1 MACVIRDHRS
11 SFPASLARLAIA
23 VCCALTPIIS
33 AAQTYPAKPIRFVVP
48 FPTGGALDIV
58 ARIMSP
64 RLSELMGQPIL
75 VDNKPGAAGTMGANE
90 TARAAPDG
98 YTIFIGEP
106 GGVTIAPSLRK
117 DLPYDPIKDLA
128 PITTI
133 ATIPMVFIAHPSIG
147 VKTLS
152 ELVQRERGKKEPLN
166 FGTPGTG
173 TVQHLVGE
181 QLRLATGLTLAH
193 IPYKGGA
200 LAINDLL
207 GGQLP
212 LLVLTMPTII
222 NHIKSGK
229 IQGLAILART
239 RHAAFPDMQTVG
251 EAGYAGFEQGIWM
264 GIFAPGGT
272 PRPLIARLHAEIVK
286 TLDSKDV
293 KERLEGGGNEI
304 RTMSPD
310 DFAAFIKTDIAR
322 WAKVV
327 KEAAITGN

>member
-1 MACVIRDHRS
+1 MKVLIALFLAWTLAPTIS
-11 SFPASLARLAIA
+11 S
-23 VCCALTPIIS
+23 
-33 AAQTYPAKPIRFVVP
+33 AQSHSTKPIRFVVP

-64 RLSELMGQPIL
+64 RLSELLGQPIM
-75 VDNKPGAAGTMGANE
+75 VDNKPGAAGTMGAAE
-90 TARAAPDG
+90 TVRAAPDG

-133 ATIPMVFIAHPSIG
+133 ATIPMVFIANPSIG
-147 VKTLS
+147 VKSLS
-152 ELVQRERGKKEPLN
+152 ELVARERGKKEPLN

-173 TVQHLVGE
+173 SVQHLTGE

-200 LAINDLL
+200 LAITDLM

-229 IQGLAILART
+229 IVGLAILSRS
-239 RHAAFPDMQTVG
+239 RHPAFPDMQTVG

-272 PRPLIARLHAEIVK
+272 PRPILARLHTEIVK
-286 TLDSKDV
+286 TLESKDV
-293 KERLEGGGNEI
+293 KEKLEAGGNEI
-304 RTMSPD
+304 RTTTPD
-310 DFAAFIKTDIAR
+310 EFAAFIKADIAR
-322 WAKVV
+322 WATVV
-327 KEAAITGN
+327 RAAGVVSN